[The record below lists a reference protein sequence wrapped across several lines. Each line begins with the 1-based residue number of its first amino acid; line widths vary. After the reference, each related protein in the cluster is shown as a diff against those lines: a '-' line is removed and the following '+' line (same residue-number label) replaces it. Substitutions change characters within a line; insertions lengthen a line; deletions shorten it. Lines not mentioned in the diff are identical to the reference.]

1 MDIDGTLIDNH
12 QNVLPATKQAIERLQ
27 REGVIFYI
35 ATGRML
41 SLAKLI
47 QKKSTM
53 MLKSLR
59 QTDRYTKKETIFI
72 RSI

>member
-47 QKKSTM
+47 QKKINDDVEIIASNG
-53 MLKSLR
+53 SV
-59 QTDRYTKKETIFI
+59 
-72 RSI
+72 